1 MQSPKEWACF
11 QLAAPAAQIQ
21 SYFPIILRRIILATS
36 PRLRLVADGWFHYK
50 QRQPAAPGQI
60 MDEVRIHG
68 GNRLS
73 GKIPISGAK
82 NAALPLMAASLLTGD
97 PLVLNNV
104 PLLAD
109 IESMQILLAGLGT
122 TVGGCAGGAQPSITL
137 TTAQIADTEA
147 PYEIVRKMRAS
158 ILVLGPLL
166 ARCGVARVSLP
177 GGCAI
182 GNRPVDL
189 HLKGLREMGAT
200 VDLTGGYVEARA
212 KRGGRLHGAKIAFP
226 IASVGATENIM
237 MAAALADG
245 ESVLINAAR
254 EPEIIDL
261 ANCLIAMGAI
271 IEGHGTDTIRIQGR
285 QSLHGTTHS
294 VVPDRIEIGTYAIAA
309 CITRGDLEL
318 IGARTDLLPGMFEI
332 LADTGATIIET
343 EGGIRVKGADGRPS
357 GVDVMTEPHPGFP
370 TDLQAQMMAYMTGA
384 DGASM
389 ITETIFENRFMHVP
403 ELGRMGAN
411 ITVHNSSALVRGVA
425 ELTGA
430 PVMAT
435 DLRASVSL
443 VLAGLVAKGETTVSR
458 IYHLDRGYERL
469 VSKLRSC
476 GAVIERISDGE
487 VAREQVA

>member
-1 MQSPKEWACF
+1 M
-11 QLAAPAAQIQ
+11 
-21 SYFPIILRRIILATS
+21 LRRIIVTVN
-36 PRLRLVADGWFHYK
+36 PRLGLVADGWFQYK
-50 QRQPAAPGQI
+50 QPQPAAPGQI

-97 PLVLNNV
+97 RLVLNNI

-109 IESMQILLAGLGT
+109 IESMQTLLAGLGT
-122 TVGGCAGGAQPSITL
+122 TVGGRAGGAEPSLTL
-137 TTAQIADTEA
+137 TSAQIADTEA
-147 PYEIVRKMRAS
+147 PYDIVRKMRAS

-189 HLKGLREMGAT
+189 HLKGLREMGAS

-212 KRGGRLHGAKIAFP
+212 GRGGRLHGAKIAFP
-226 IASVGATENIM
+226 MVSVGATENVM

-261 ANCLIAMGAI
+261 AHCLIAMGAT

-285 QSLHGTTHS
+285 ESLHGATHS

-318 IGARTDLLPGMFEI
+318 IGARTDLLPGVFEI

-343 EGGIRVKGADGRPS
+343 ERGIRVKGPDGRPS

-370 TDLQAQMMAYMTGA
+370 TDLQAQMIAYMTGA

-389 ITETIFENRFMHVP
+389 ITETIFENRFMHIP
-403 ELGRMGAN
+403 ELSRMGAN
-411 ITVHNSSALVRGVA
+411 ITVHDSSALVRGVA
-425 ELTGA
+425 ELTAA

-469 VSKLRSC
+469 VGKLRDC